1 MSVRSLTYLDRRIAK
16 GTRFV
21 QKRGK
26 RFIWEV
32 KSVGRDSIL
41 LKRVGMTYSLMSVY
55 MKDMGS
61 ERAISREEF
70 ASWMDANFL
79 GWFEDF
85 EAGWMQ
91 DDLREKRDA
100 DHEIALEVVAE
111 IDAAIASGAI
121 YSMIF
126 AMHRDLLSMES
137 QIDSLI
143 EDRSILIGR
152 NNSTGYLSYIE

>member
-41 LKRVGMTYSLMSVY
+41 LKRVGMTYSFKSVY

-61 ERAISREEF
+61 ERTISREEF
-70 ASWMDANFL
+70 VSWMDANFL

-143 EDRSILIGR
+143 DDRSVLIGR
-152 NNSTGYLSYIE
+152 NNSMGYLSYIE